1 MTPTASPSSR
11 PLQTRILLLLLLA
24 YIFNFLDRQI
34 VGILKIPIKTELG
47 LTDTQLGLMGGIA
60 FASVYSTLA
69 IPIARYADR
78 TGRARVIG
86 VAVAVWSL
94 FTAVCGL
101 AGNFVQ
107 LFLARMGVGVGEA
120 GGVAPSYALIAQHF
134 EPKHRARALAI
145 FSLGIPIGSA
155 LGLFFG
161 GWIAEA
167 IDWRTAFFAIGIAGL
182 PVAWLIATK
191 IPDAPDPASAA
202 TMADGGPGFMETIRD
217 LARKPSFWLLSFGA
231 AFGSVGG
238 YGLGFWLPS
247 YFSEALGLSLGNIGT
262 YFGSIVLVGGMAG
275 IFLGGVIAD
284 RLGAASPRAYALTPA
299 IAFLLTAPAYA
310 AAMASQSGVAAW
322 LLFALAYAF
331 SLAWLGPIVTAVQ
344 NLVEPARRATASAS
358 FLLINNLIGI
368 GFGTFIFG
376 FMGDL
381 LRPAYGD
388 QAMRYSIL
396 YGLGFYVLAALLCL
410 IAARRLP
417 HDTAVGRAAEA
428 SIDPEPRQDG
438 ATTTR

>member
-1 MTPTASPSSR
+1 MNDENTKAGR

-34 VGILKIPIKTELG
+34 VGILKIPIKAELG

-86 VAVAVWSL
+86 ISVAVWSL
-94 FTAVCGL
+94 FTAICGL

-134 EPKHRARALAI
+134 EPKRRARALAI

-167 IDWRTAFFAIGIAGL
+167 INWRTAFVVIGIAGL
-182 PVAWLIATK
+182 PVAWLIATR
-191 IPDAPDPASAA
+191 IPDAPNAQTIAA
-202 TMADGGPGFMETIRD
+202 AADGPGFKETIRD

-247 YFSEALGLSLGNIGT
+247 YFSEALGLSLGTIGT

-275 IFLGGVIAD
+275 IFLGGAIAD

-310 AAMASQSGVAAW
+310 AAMSSQSGVAAW
-322 LLFALAYAF
+322 LLFALAYAL
-331 SLAWLGPIVTAVQ
+331 SLAWLGPIITAVQ

-396 YGLGFYVLAALLCL
+396 YGLGFYAIAALLCL
-410 IAARRLP
+410 LAASRLP
-417 HDTAVGRAAEA
+417 RDSAAGRAAEA
-428 SIDPEPRQDG
+428 
-438 ATTTR
+438 A